1 MKRIVFYTLGC
12 RSNQYETDKMA
23 EEARTKGYEIVPY
36 PQTADIYVINTCA
49 VTSLAARKSRNIA
62 RHARRINPNAKVIFA
77 GCDAEIESISEA
89 DLTLSNSDKL
99 KLAEHLERLDHSNSS
114 DPGFSRLDIRSNL
127 MIEDGCENFCTYC
140 IVPHVRGKVRSRP
153 MDEIVAEAEN
163 MVKNGVREIVLT
175 GINLGEFKAL
185 PSLFPSYRRSRTFSV
200 FDLARSSRNM

>member
-1 MKRIVFYTLGC
+1 
-12 RSNQYETDKMA
+12 MA

-49 VTSLAARKSRNIA
+49 LTSLAARKIQEHA

-99 KLAEHLERLDHSNSS
+99 KNCRASPERLDHSNSS

-140 IVPHVRGKVRSRP
+140 TVPHVRGKVRSRP

-185 PSLFPSYRRSRTFSV
+185 PKLISIL
-200 FDLARSSRNM
+200 